1 MAQVGIVVLAWN
13 KLEYTKKCIKSILQ
27 NTNFNY
33 FQIIAVN
40 NGSTDGTYEYF
51 EEMRAK
57 YAKVNAFIPVHLS
70 ENLGY
75 GGGMNAGTEVA
86 LKNGSTHICHISNDV
101 EVQPGW
107 LHPLYECLE
116 KDPSRGLVQPLVL
129 DFENKVQDCGVIV
142 EINSENYLKQE
153 GIDRSI
159 EHLRTIAESERLYL
173 NGCVLLGTKRFFEE
187 VGGFDPAFAPIYHE
201 ESDLCLRGHRQGF
214 KMMFC
219 GKSTVKHHVRL
230 TTQDMPEIE
239 SLFWEHWELFL
250 KRHKA
255 YICDLAQEIYGEE
268 FNRIEISK
276 FGIDHDLKDT
286 HQKLANDWHKMSPQT
301 QEQMNEFYKSTVH
314 YIGDLINWN
323 NSEYKI
329 GLINHAIEICRENDV
344 ESILDVGAGILSDS
358 IRLRN
363 SGLKVTSVDL
373 NCPHYEFGQFRLEDR
388 KITDIECL
396 YVGETL
402 EKYDAVVLLDVIEHI
417 KDIEEFLETY
427 ISKIDKYV
435 FMTIP
440 ETIPPD
446 EHEKHPMHL
455 LELEGFWQKLPEYM
469 YEKFGFKRIDSMTYI
484 KER

>member
-13 KLEYTKKCIKSILQ
+13 KLEYTKKCIESILK

-51 EEMRAK
+51 EEMKNK
-57 YAKVNAFIPVHLS
+57 YASVSAFIPVHLS
-70 ENLGY
+70 ANLGY
-75 GGGMNAGTEVA
+75 GGGMNAGTQVA
-86 LKNGSTHICHISNDV
+86 LDNESTHICHISNDV

-159 EHLRTIAESERLYL
+159 EHLRTISESERLYL
-173 NGCVLLGTKRFFEE
+173 NGCCLLGTRRFFEE
-187 VGGFDPAFAPIYHE
+187 VGGFDEAFAPIYHE

-239 SLFWEHWELFL
+239 PLFWEHWELFL

-255 YICDLAQEIYGEE
+255 YICDLAQERFGEE
-268 FNRIEISK
+268 FNKIEISS
-276 FGIDHDLKDT
+276 FGKDADLT
-286 HQKLANDWHKMSPQT
+286 GAHHKLAEDWNKHTHETQADNDM
-301 QEQMNEFYKSTVH
+301 FYKTTTH
-314 YIGDLINWN
+314 YIADLVNWN

-329 GLINHAIEICRENDV
+329 GLTNHAIKICIENNV
-344 ESILDVGAGILSDS
+344 STVLDVGAGILADS
-358 IRLRN
+358 IKIRN
-363 SGLKVTSVDL
+363 AGMKVTAIDL
-373 NCPHYEFGQFRLEDR
+373 DSPHYDFGQFRLEDR
-388 KITDIECL
+388 KIDDIECL
-396 YVGETL
+396 YVGDAL
-402 EKYDAVVLLDVIEHI
+402 GRYDAVVLLDVIEHI
-417 KDIEEFLETY
+417 KDIEEFLEQY
-427 ISKIDKYV
+427 ISKVDRYV

-440 ETIPPD
+440 EVIPPD
-446 EHEKHPMHL
+446 EHDKHPMHL
-455 LELEGFWQKLPEYM
+455 LELEEFWKNLPEYM
-469 YEKFGFKRIDSMTYI
+469 HKKFGFKRIDSMTYV
-484 KER
+484 KEG